1 MSAPRV
7 WLDIITP
14 KQVLF
19 FAPVV
24 NELNR
29 RGCQVLVTSR
39 RYREVEP
46 MAKMCGLELEFVGE
60 RGGSDPAEQL
70 VAATERQSLVI
81 PIVKDFRPGVAVSA
95 ASAVCARVA
104 FGLRVRHVAVNDS
117 PHSEVAGRL
126 SLPLSHRLLCPWI
139 IPYSSWERYGLSRSQ
154 VTHYRALDPA
164 AWLKR
169 PGFSGPVPELRA
181 GRKTIT
187 VRVQESYA
195 PYMIGTDKNWTNTIL
210 QRLADGFPD
219 ANLVALCRY
228 GDQLQDVERGF
239 GRRYIVP
246 SDVIDGRRLLE
257 LTDLFV
263 GMGGTMSTEAA
274 LMGVPTISAFQG
286 SLLTEAYL
294 KSVGLITK
302 VRVPETI
309 VRHSN
314 RLLTEKSKASLS
326 RRAKRVLDWMED
338 PVPKIAGEIVKTAER
353 VN

>member
-7 WLDIITP
+7 WLDVITP

-24 NELNR
+24 NELTES
-29 RGCQVLVTSR
+29 GCQLLVTSR

-60 RGGSDPAEQL
+60 RGGGDPAGQL
-70 VAATERQSLVI
+70 VAATERQSLMI
-81 PIVKDFRPGVAVSA
+81 PIVKEFGPGVAVSA

-154 VTHYRALDPA
+154 VIHYHALDPA

-169 PGFSGPVPELRA
+169 PGFNGPVPELRT

-187 VRVQESYA
+187 VRVEESYA
-195 PYMIGTDKNWTNTIL
+195 PYMVGTNKKWTNAIL

-228 GDQLQDVERGF
+228 GDQLREVERNF
-239 GRRYIVP
+239 GSRYVVP
-246 SDVIDGRRLLE
+246 SDVVDGRRLLE

-263 GMGGTMSTEAA
+263 GMGGTMSAEAA

-302 VRVPETI
+302 IRAPETI
-309 VRHSN
+309 VRHSS

-326 RRAKRVLDWMED
+326 RRAKRVLDSMED
-338 PVPKIAGEIVKTAER
+338 PVPKIAGEIVKAAER